1 MESIRKITL
10 CLISLFMGLFFV
22 SCGSTTFVLPELSIA
37 APDTNIVEEE
47 QVENV
52 YTAYKILEIT
62 EENGVQKYVLIK
74 VDQESLS
81 HLVRDENGEIVGKV
95 TADMAG
101 TQEITTCKEKSRS
114 GGIVRLQLE
123 NSTHKIP
130 KNSYVLL
137 PTGIKKAANK

>member
-1 MESIRKITL
+1 MESIRKIIICPVSL
-10 CLISLFMGLFFV
+10 IICLLFV
-22 SCGSTTFVLPELSIA
+22 SCGSTTFVLPELSIE

-74 VDQESLS
+74 VDQDALS
-81 HLVRDENGEIVGKV
+81 HLVRDENGDVIGKV

-123 NSTHKIP
+123 TSTHKIP
-130 KNSYVLL
+130 KNSYVQL
-137 PTGIKKAANK
+137 PTGIKKADKQ

>member
-1 MESIRKITL
+1 MESIRKIGL
-10 CLISLFMGLFFV
+10 CLVSLFICLFFT
-22 SCGSTTFVLPELSIA
+22 SCGTTTFVLPELSIA
-37 APDTNIVEEE
+37 APDTKIIEEE
-47 QVENV
+47 KVENV

-74 VDQESLS
+74 VDQDSLS
-81 HLVRDENGEIVGKV
+81 HLVKDENGEVIGKV
-95 TADMAG
+95 TSDMAG

-137 PTGIKKAANK
+137 PTGIKKVENK

>member
-1 MESIRKITL
+1 MESIRKVIIALSSLL
-10 CLISLFMGLFFV
+10 CLFFV
-22 SCGSTTFVLPELSIA
+22 SCGTTTFVLPEISIE
-37 APDTNIVEEE
+37 APDTNIVEAQ

-52 YTAYKILEIT
+52 YTAFKILEIT

-74 VDQESLS
+74 VDQETLS
-81 HLVRDENGEIVGKV
+81 HLVKDENGEVVGKV
-95 TADMAG
+95 TTDMAG

-130 KNSYVLL
+130 KNSYVML
-137 PTGIKKAANK
+137 PTGIKKAEGK